1 MLFHSDDSDRFMP
14 LVHASHFFFNKDVH
28 ALYLQVSPAQDFFG
42 FFELQLLVI
51 HDTLMLHLFNCE
63 RMAQRKNQMGK
74 FALFQPCY
82 HLPELGM

>member
-14 LVHASHFFFNKDVH
+14 LVHASRFFFNKHVH
-28 ALYLQVSPAQDFFG
+28 AMYLQVSPAQDFFG

-63 RMAQRKNQMGK
+63 WVPQRENQMGI
-74 FALFQPCY
+74 FAFFQPCY